1 MNSDGLT
8 KPPNKRKLDLV
19 KSRVQTAISG
29 LQTEHI
35 IKRRQMEHGS
45 KYLLHIAQARTFK
58 KSFGETLRKAYT
70 RSNLRTDLAALSLET
85 LRPPSI
91 QMLWRVITN

>member
-29 LQTEHI
+29 MQTEHI

-45 KYLLHIAQARTFK
+45 KYLLYIAQARK
-58 KSFGETLRKAYT
+58 LS
-70 RSNLRTDLAALSLET
+70 SNLMARPYIRPILE
-85 LRPPSI
+85 
-91 QMLWRVITN
+91 VILGLIWLHLKIN